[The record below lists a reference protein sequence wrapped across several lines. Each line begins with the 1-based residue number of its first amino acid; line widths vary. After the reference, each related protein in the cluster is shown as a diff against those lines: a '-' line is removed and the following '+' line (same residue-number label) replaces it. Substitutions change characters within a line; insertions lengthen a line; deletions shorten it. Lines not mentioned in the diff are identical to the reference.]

1 MDIRYT
7 NFTISHLQSCYISIF
22 TDKFRSKFEFYIWY
36 PLREKCLE
44 CLSLF
49 TPNAGKMRA
58 RITPNTDT
66 FYAAIVKFTCC
77 YIYVR
82 RRHTELLYWISNVM
96 TKSRNLSVN
105 IVSVFLSPLF
115 FIISFGDDFQI
126 LKIDNAIVSKREHIL
141 IDAWV
146 SAGNL
151 EPYVGFEFNISWI
164 LTASKVFVYQ
174 TSKKH
179 MHSEVEKNKEKLEGV
194 HKINFQTFRLMKHL

>member
-1 MDIRYT
+1 MLQNWRIHNLFLDIRYT

-82 RRHTELLYWISNVM
+82 RRHTELLYWIRNVM
-96 TKSRNLSVN
+96 TK
-105 IVSVFLSPLF
+105 I
-115 FIISFGDDFQI
+115 
-126 LKIDNAIVSKREHIL
+126 K
-141 IDAWV
+141 
-146 SAGNL
+146 
-151 EPYVGFEFNISWI
+151 
-164 LTASKVFVYQ
+164 
-174 TSKKH
+174 
-179 MHSEVEKNKEKLEGV
+179 KLECEYCFCFPFTIIFYYLIWGWFP
-194 HKINFQTFRLMKHL
+194 NS